1 MGVATVDRYVAKTL
15 MLRKKVSDDTKR
27 SFLGKKCCRI
37 PDLLKKRQL
46 LTISW
51 VGFKIMIIRER
62 VKLIIILGQRL
73 D

>member
-15 MLRKKVSDDTKR
+15 MLRQKVSDDTKR

-51 VGFKIMIIRER
+51 VGFKIMIIREK
-62 VKLIIILGQRL
+62 VKLIIILGGGT
-73 D
+73 

>member
-27 SFLGKKCCRI
+27 SFFGGKCCRI

-62 VKLIIILGQRL
+62 VKLIIILGGGT
-73 D
+73 